1 MIPEPTDEDFARD
14 ADSVYAEAWRL
25 FQLGVG
31 RKEPEALAWIRLA
44 EHYRIGRRALLKR
57 EGKALQLIRKLEAER
72 DKLQKFKD
80 FVHAYLTQH
89 GVPEDDTTNEHS
101 KAGCRIGARLDWVL
115 GEMKS
120 AAYRAE
126 LAEMAAEKQALMVS
140 ESQAERDRLKAYTET
155 FGTCETCDEWDDP
168 GKPPPS
174 WVVCFRCWNA
184 AMLKAQKEREAVE
197 SERDRLAAENA
208 ELRRYIACRSVETFN
223 DSPSMQREKP

>member
-72 DKLQKFKD
+72 D
-80 FVHAYLTQH
+80 
-89 GVPEDDTTNEHS
+89 
-101 KAGCRIGARLDWVL
+101 
-115 GEMKS
+115 
-120 AAYRAE
+120 
-126 LAEMAAEKQALMVS
+126 
-140 ESQAERDRLKAYTET
+140 
-155 FGTCETCDEWDDP
+155 
-168 GKPPPS
+168 
-174 WVVCFRCWNA
+174 
-184 AMLKAQKEREAVE
+184 
-197 SERDRLAAENA
+197 RLAAENA
-208 ELRRYIACRSVETFN
+208 ELRRYIASRSVETFN